1 MLNNFRFAALLLAAI
16 CAAALA
22 GAWFFQLVVG
32 LSPCPLCLDQRIPY
46 YIAVPL
52 AIVVALAAERKSIA
66 RAGFLLLALVLAAGC
81 ALAVYHAGVEWKF
94 WPGPQDCSGAVVELK
109 GGSLLDQMNQTRVIR
124 CDEAAWQLFGIS
136 LAGYNAIV
144 AAALTLFAL
153 RMSVRGK

>member
-1 MLNNFRFAALLLAAI
+1 MLNTFRFAACLIAFVSAL
-16 CAAALA
+16 ALA

-52 AIVVALAAERKSIA
+52 AIAVALVAERKSIA
-66 RAGFLLLALVLAAGC
+66 RAGFLLLALVLAIGC
-81 ALAVYHAGVEWKF
+81 ALAIYHAGVEWKF

-109 GGSLLDQMNQTRVIR
+109 GGSLLDQMNRTRVVR
-124 CDEAAWQLFGIS
+124 CDEAAWRLFGIS
-136 LAGYNAIV
+136 LAGYNAII

-153 RMSVRGK
+153 RMGMRKN

>member
-1 MLNNFRFAALLLAAI
+1 MLNNFRFAALLIAAA
-16 CAAALA
+16 CAATLA

-32 LSPCPLCLDQRIPY
+32 LSPCPLCLEQRIPY
-46 YIAVPL
+46 YIAFPL
-52 AIVVALAAERKSIA
+52 ALVVAFAADRKSIA
-66 RAGFLLLALVLAAGC
+66 RGGFLLLALVLAVGC

-94 WPGPQDCSGAVVELK
+94 WPGPQDCSGAVVQLN

-136 LAGYNAIV
+136 LAGYNAII

-153 RMSVRGK
+153 RMGVRK